1 MPTIRK
7 TPSDLHKGAWYTGS
21 IMGGDADPGTERK
34 ARQAAGF
41 RTVAEVARQLRV
53 SNMTVYRLV
62 RAGDLPAVRVG
73 RGYRIREKDLLDYL
87 QTRYMDAG

>member
-1 MPTIRK
+1 MLYWPDMSEERVSESEEK
-7 TPSDLHKGAWYTGS
+7 RVRGS
-21 IMGGDADPGTERK
+21 
-34 ARQAAGF
+34 GF

-62 RAGDLPAVRVG
+62 RNGELPAVKVG

-87 QTRYMDAG
+87 QNRYMDAG

>member
-1 MPTIRK
+1 
-7 TPSDLHKGAWYTGS
+7 
-21 IMGGDADPGTERK
+21 MGEDADPGTERK